1 MLESQGLPNAVLY
14 IIISFVCLFVVFWGL
29 FVGVYFY
36 RHCVKTSSIAKD
48 TGECQPNLIEGYKS
62 LDRFESNRAMENV
75 QDPTYLEPIFDAR
88 SDYVE
93 IENHNEEV
101 MQPSDCPLISQ
112 CSVSFPFPI
121 YDDVND
127 NNDDSISCTHSL

>member
-36 RHCVKTSSIAKD
+36 RHCVKNSSIAKD
-48 TGECQPNLIEGYKS
+48 TEECQPNLIEGYKS
-62 LDRFESNRAMENV
+62 LDRFESNQAMENV

-112 CSVSFPFPI
+112 FSVSFPI
-121 YDDVND
+121 YDDVNGI
-127 NNDDSISCTHSL
+127 NDDIISCTHSL